1 MNREGAKNVK
11 RNARIWFFT
20 CRNPLR
26 QVKNQNISWRTWRLS
41 GLMFLLFFGTIPFS
55 IIPSAEADDFCKVTG
70 PCNFVFPRDHGS
82 HPCFRTEWWY
92 YTANLQAS
100 SGKRYG
106 VQLTF
111 FRTRIAE
118 PGAEKQ
124 WPQNPSGW
132 RTGDLFFAH
141 AALSDINGK
150 RFFMDEKMA
159 RGALGMAGV
168 RQEGES
174 TRVFLGPWSARI
186 AADTHILNADADD
199 FGLNLTFRDT
209 KGPVAHGLSGYSRKG
224 QSSESSSCY
233 YSFTRLEGS
242 GTLKVSGEEAV
253 VLGTAWMDHEFS
265 SAPLEKDVTG
275 WDWFSIQ
282 LGDNTELMI
291 YLLRF
296 ASGEYSSASSGTFV
310 RSTGEK
316 SHLKTEDFTVEVLD
330 RWKSPRS
337 GALYP
342 SRFNIQV
349 VSLGLDLLVIPNLAD
364 QELVTTGTTQ
374 VTYWEGSVSVQGRSG
389 DNPVTG
395 VGYVELTGYAKP
407 FQLLSTDD

>member
-1 MNREGAKNVK
+1 MKIKAVFMSLIAAILLAFVLDAGA
-11 RNARIWFFT
+11 A
-20 CRNPLR
+20 
-26 QVKNQNISWRTWRLS
+26 
-41 GLMFLLFFGTIPFS
+41 
-55 IIPSAEADDFCKVTG
+55 DFCSVTG

-124 WPQNPSGW
+124 WPQNPSAW

-141 AALSDINGK
+141 AALSDISGK

-186 AADTHILNADADD
+186 AADTHILKADADD

-209 KGPVAHGLSGYSRKG
+209 KGPIAHGLSGYSRKG

-233 YSFTRLEGS
+233 YSFTRLEAS
-242 GTLKVSGEEAV
+242 GTLKVRGEEAV

-282 LGDNTELMI
+282 LGDGTELMI

-316 SHLKTEDFTVEVLD
+316 GHLRREDFTIEVLD

-342 SRFNIQV
+342 SRFHIQV
-349 VSLGLDLLVIPNLAD
+349 PSLELDLLVLPNLAD
-364 QELVTTGTTQ
+364 QELVTAGTTQ

-389 DNPVTG
+389 DNRVTG